1 MSNVPALILIDMQVG
16 FDEPYWGT
24 RNNPNAEENI
34 AQLLGAWREKNWP
47 VIHVHHLSR
56 NEVSPLHPNN
66 PGCAVKKEFQPNTG
80 EQVFQKRVNSGF
92 IGTNLEEDLRSRD
105 ITDLVIVGL
114 TTDHCVSTTTR
125 MAANFGFNVQ
135 LVSDATATF
144 DRVGPNGQHY
154 TADQMHD
161 LALASL
167 HNEFATVLD
176 TGQLLSQHLI

>member
-1 MSNVPALILIDMQVG
+1 MPKESALILIDMQQG

-24 RNNPNAEENI
+24 RNNPDAEGNI
-34 AQLLGAWREKNWP
+34 AALLAEWRTRGWP
-47 VIHVHHLSR
+47 VIHIHHLSQ

-66 PGCAVKKEFQPNTG
+66 PGCAVKKEFKPTDG
-80 EQVFQKRVNSGF
+80 EPIFQKRVNSGF
-92 IGTNLEEDLRSRD
+92 IGTNLEAELRSRN

-167 HNEFATVLD
+167 HNEFANVVD
-176 TGQLLSQHLI
+176 TAQLLASI

>member
-1 MSNVPALILIDMQVG
+1 MPNHPALILIDMQIG

-24 RNNPNAEENI
+24 RNNPQAEANI
-34 AQLLGAWREKNWP
+34 EKLLGTWRTEGWP
-47 VIHVHHLSR
+47 VIHVHHHSQ
-56 NEVSPLHPNN
+56 NEASPLNPNN
-66 PGCAVKKEFQPNTG
+66 PGCEVKPAFKPLGDEP
-80 EQVFQKRVNSGF
+80 VFQKRVNSGF
-92 IGTNLEEDLRSRD
+92 IGTNLEQVLRSKD
-105 ITDLVIVGL
+105 ITHLVIVGL

-135 LVSDATATF
+135 FVSDATATF

-176 TGQLLSQHLI
+176 TDQLLSQHLI